1 MDLACELNFQYLSI
15 PLKTSKAITTFYELG
30 LNFAEM
36 TLIASTCVLSE
47 IYASTEIRLYIFTNL
62 IPNSSFA
69 NDKELQS
76 VDKSFYFL
84 LIRAD
89 AEQAVPSAR
98 HVPVLKL
105 SFWNIFLCEIAG
117 VFLIID

>member
-1 MDLACELNFQYLSI
+1 MNLACQLNFQYLSI
-15 PLKTSKAITTFYELG
+15 PLKTSKARITFYELG

-36 TLIASTCVLSE
+36 TLIASTCILSE
-47 IYASTEIRLYIFTNL
+47 TYASTEIRLYIFTNL

-69 NDKELQS
+69 NDKKLQS

-84 LIRAD
+84 LIKAD

-105 SFWNIFLCEIAG
+105 SFWNIVLCEIAD
-117 VFLIID
+117 FLIIN